1 MAEPRYDRVTE
12 FALSLFHRR
21 SSSAPEPSAEETESP
36 DETTINASQEA
47 TPKVTPI
54 LGPYRTAA
62 EVAPVEAPS
71 ETPLPPTVSPAPS
84 RPSHSGDFYPSFYP
98 SPQINPWY
106 GSILLAPKEEN
117 NGRSNTI
124 YDQIDRTAIPDY
136 NIILSHEPINSQNN
150 LVTAPHLGS
159 VKEVYNYRNQEH
171 VNRSFPEGDL
181 ETTLSQETQKAVSS
195 IITGPKMFLDL
206 KKPLPIYNKYEINQ
220 TTPNAIKHPAEI
232 KGIA

>member
-1 MAEPRYDRVTE
+1 MTEPRYDRVTE

-62 EVAPVEAPS
+62 EVDPVEAPS

-98 SPQINPWY
+98 SPHINLWY

-136 NIILSHEPINSQNN
+136 SIIHSHEPINSQNLN
-150 LVTAPHLGS
+150 SITTPHLGL
-159 VKEVYNYRNQEH
+159 VKVTHYHKKEIFNTNFSGE
-171 VNRSFPEGDL
+171 DL
-181 ETTLSQETQKAVSS
+181 ETIIIQKIKKVVNPILTPQECIKALEK
-195 IITGPKMFLDL
+195 PFLG
-206 KKPLPIYNKYEINQ
+206 YTTTEIPN
-220 TTPNAIKHPAEI
+220 TTP
-232 KGIA
+232 